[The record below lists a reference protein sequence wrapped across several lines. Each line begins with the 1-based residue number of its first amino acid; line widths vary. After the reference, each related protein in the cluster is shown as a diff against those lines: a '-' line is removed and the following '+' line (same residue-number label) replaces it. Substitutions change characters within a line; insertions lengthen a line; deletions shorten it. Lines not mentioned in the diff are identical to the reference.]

1 MRRIT
6 ATLAA
11 VITAALV
18 IGTGAGTA
26 AASPAAAAGQPVK
39 EHGVAGYHVS
49 LGKSITALTASAQV
63 TVPRSSCGSGIFSP
77 VVSAQFFVGKA
88 ETTASVALTL
98 GCFGRPP
105 VYGDA
110 VLTVGTKTKNVRHPL
125 KPGAVVTMTVTVR
138 GSASSF
144 SREGTAGRP
153 AGTQF
158 IVALPDPPG
167 YSPVK
172 FSACTVNGKKLAAF
186 NPGAWESVTRSGKVN
201 GNVSRL
207 TDGKDFTVSE

>member
-138 GSASSF
+138 GSATVVKIAYSKTSSV
-144 SREGTAGRP
+144 SLEGTAGRP
-153 AGTQF
+153 APSSSWPCRTR
-158 IVALPDPPG
+158 PDI
-167 YSPVK
+167 
-172 FSACTVNGKKLAAF
+172 L
-186 NPGAWESVTRSGKVN
+186 R
-201 GNVSRL
+201 
-207 TDGKDFTVSE
+207 